1 MVILGRRG
9 PAQAAFTNPELREL
23 GELARADVVVD
34 AAELELD
41 PASAAW
47 LESED
52 ASPTVRRNVAMLRE
66 FAARRPA
73 GSRTASRCASAA
85 RRSRSSAIGTGP

>member
-23 GELARADVVVD
+23 GDLARADVVVD

-66 FAARRPA
+66 FASRRPA
-73 GSRTASRCASAA
+73 GKSHRVSCASSLAGRGP
-85 RRSRSSAIGTGP
+85 RR